1 MKVISWNIQAA
12 AGERLTRIT
21 AQLAAWDADVLALS
35 ETTATRVG
43 ELTAALKTL
52 GYAHIHAPSHP
63 KDRGVLIAARHAFKA
78 RASRDDLELPGH
90 RWVEVEIDRATRRH
104 GDTAKWILVC
114 AHFPSTGAAIRAFWP
129 KAYAA
134 LEQMRE
140 RSVLFVG
147 DLNSGST
154 AFDSTTS
161 ELSSDPWFTAMPL
174 LGYTDLWRRQHRAA
188 LEYTWESTHKNGGK
202 FRIDHAFGTEAL
214 RRRVR
219 DCRYLHEGRHRDRS
233 DHSAVAVELR

>member
-35 ETTATRVG
+35 ETTPTRVRD
-43 ELTAALKTL
+43 LTTALGAL
-52 GYAHIHAPSHP
+52 GYGHIHAPPHP
-63 KDRGVLIAARHAFKA
+63 KDRGVLIASKQAFRARP
-78 RASRDDLELPGH
+78 SREEFELPAH
-90 RWVEVEIDRATRRH
+90 RWVEVELTTSKVVLA
-104 GDTAKWILVC
+104 C
-114 AHFPSTGAAIRAFWP
+114 AHFPSTGPEIRAFWP

-140 RSVLFVG
+140 RAVLFVG

-174 LGYTDLWRRQHRAA
+174 LGYTDLWRRQHRAT
-188 LEYTWESTHKNGGK
+188 LEYSWESTHPNGGK
-202 FRIDHAFGTEAL
+202 FRIDHAFATDAL

-219 DCRYLHEGRHRDRS
+219 DCRYLHEGRHPKNTRS